1 MKKLMMLFTAALLL
15 LAGVCSAQTQ
25 TPTPKQKAKQFVEQ
39 IFECINQTDLDLN
52 KLEKV
57 GTEMGQ
63 YLTLLDEGACTEF
76 CEEFAA
82 KVYEYSDKYGY
93 GKEFADQFLTAM
105 VRTMSE
111 PAEETE

>member
-1 MKKLMMLFTAALLL
+1 MKKLMMFFTATLLL

-39 IFECINQTDLDLN
+39 IFDCINQTDFN

-63 YLTLLDEGACTEF
+63 YLVILDEEEGKEF
-76 CEEFAA
+76 GEEFAA
-82 KVYEYSDKYGY
+82 KFYEYSDKYGY
-93 GKEFADQFLTAM
+93 GKEFADEFLSALTKAM
-105 VRTMSE
+105 LETV
-111 PAEETE
+111 EETE